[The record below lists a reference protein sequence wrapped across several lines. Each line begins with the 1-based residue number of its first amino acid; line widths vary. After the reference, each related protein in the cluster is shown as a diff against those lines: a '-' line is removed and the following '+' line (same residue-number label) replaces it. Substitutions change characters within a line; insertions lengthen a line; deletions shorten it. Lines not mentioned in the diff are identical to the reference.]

1 METVLII
8 LLAILLVCTIVVA
21 WINNEKYKVAETA
34 LEMQVEEHQ
43 KYVKEHDLKH
53 RNFTDD
59 KIIAVIKVFRHED
72 ENKDIHVGYT
82 IHSRFK
88 MGNENL
94 HQDEI
99 GIYENVKKRSFE
111 VILAESCSVLI
122 NRINLL
128 KKQGLKI

>member
-1 METVLII
+1 METILII
-8 LLAILLVCTIVVA
+8 LLAVLLLCAAVVA
-21 WINNEKYKVAETA
+21 WINNEKHKTTEIA
-34 LEMQVEEHQ
+34 LELTLQAHE
-43 KYVKEHDLKH
+43 KYVKEHNLKYK
-53 RNFTDD
+53 NFTDD
-59 KIIAVIKVFRHED
+59 KIVAVIKVFRHED

-94 HQDEI
+94 HQDEV
-99 GIYENVKKRSFE
+99 GIYENVKNRSFE